1 MIVGTMSGG
10 CGGGRREEENVPLK
24 PCSTSTQRCGSGGG
38 ILSVGELAL
47 FAG

>member
-1 MIVGTMSGG
+1 VIVGMMSGG

-24 PCSTSTQRCGSGGG
+24 PCSTSTQRCGGGE
-38 ILSVGELAL
+38 ILSVGELAP